1 MLQGTLCCMSPLK
14 AVAQHCVQQVTSCA
28 RDRATSHL
36 QWIPVLTISVWAT
49 QVAGAAAAAGAS
61 LEEVKAEAEAVISGV
76 GTVGM
81 ATDICRLPGAPV
93 RER

>member
-1 MLQGTLCCMSPLK
+1 MLT
-14 AVAQHCVQQVTSCA
+14 T
-28 RDRATSHL
+28 T
-36 QWIPVLTISVWAT
+36 VWAM

-61 LEEVKAEAEAVISGV
+61 LEQVKAEAEAVVLGV

-81 ATDICRLPGAPV
+81 ATDICKLPGAPV

>member
-1 MLQGTLCCMSPLK
+1 M
-14 AVAQHCVQQVTSCA
+14 
-28 RDRATSHL
+28 
-36 QWIPVLTISVWAT
+36 WAT

-61 LEEVKAEAEAVISGV
+61 LEQVKAEAEAVITGV

-81 ATDICRLPGAPV
+81 ATDICKLPGAPV